1 MTLRQLEIFVVV
13 ATRLSLR
20 AAGEELHISQSSIS
34 QHLRQLQKELGKK
47 LHRRAGN
54 GIGLTSEGTLLL
66 SEAKKIFFRIAN
78 VKLRL
83 HDKFAE
89 SIPAALT
96 VGGSYTASTG
106 CLPLLLAR
114 FQQTHE
120 DIRLYLRTETGRIL
134 TRMALAGELDV
145 AVTHNQPAYRQLTVE
160 PFVLEPVVL
169 CVGRK
174 HPLAKKRRLSWGD
187 LRNFGFVI
195 TKPRRDMG
203 ISARFIEGVKKK
215 GFTPKVVMQCDS
227 AEAKRAAVKNQLGIG
242 ICFKRTIEDDLKK
255 GELVELDLP
264 GGGSHVKSYIIYH
277 KTRAPSDAAQD
288 FIQLLRD
295 HRDKMQNRTKSK
307 TLN

>member
-1 MTLRQLEIFVVV
+1 VTLRQLQIFIVV
-13 ATRLSLR
+13 ANRLNLR
-20 AAGEELHISQSSIS
+20 VAAEELHIAQSSIS
-34 QHLRQLQKELGKK
+34 HHLRLLQGEFGKELHRKVGSGIDLTPTGILFLKECK
-47 LHRRAGN
+47 SIIARIDRLKVTLH
-54 GIGLTSEGTLLL
+54 S
-66 SEAKKIFFRIAN
+66 
-78 VKLRL
+78 
-83 HDKFAE
+83 KFAE
-89 SIPAALT
+89 SIPTTLT
-96 VGGSYTASTG
+96 VGGSYTASTS

-114 FQQTHE
+114 FRKTHE

-134 TRMALAGELDV
+134 TRMALASDLDV
-145 AVTHNQPAYRQLTVE
+145 VVTHNQPAYRQLAAE
-160 PFVLEPVVL
+160 PFLVEPVVL

-174 HPLAKKRRLSWGD
+174 HPLAKKKRLSWDD

-195 TKPRRDMG
+195 RKPRRDMG
-203 ISARFIEGVKKK
+203 ISARFIEGLKKK

-227 AEAKRAAVKNQLGIG
+227 VEAKRAAIKNQMGIG
-242 ICFKRTIEDDLKK
+242 ICFRPTIEDDLKK

-277 KTRAPSDAAQD
+277 KTRAPSAATQD